1 MNTNP
6 FNILDKA
13 KKQIN
18 LDDAWDRELQ
28 TIKENR
34 IRYGLFKKERE
45 LRLNQERKKKN
56 HE

>member
-13 KKQIN
+13 EKQIN

-34 IRYGLFKKERE
+34 VRYGLFKKERE

>member
-34 IRYGLFKKERE
+34 VRYGLFKKERE

>member
-28 TIKENR
+28 AIKENR

-45 LRLNQERKKKN
+45 LRINQERKKKN

>member
-13 KKQIN
+13 QKQIN

-45 LRLNQERKKKN
+45 LRINQERKKKN